1 MASHLLS
8 PLLVRLER
16 VALSAAFACA
26 FAAAVPAQ
34 FGAEHVITAGGPDLT
49 DVQVADLD
57 GDGDL
62 DVLATHN
69 DEPAVTWHRNLG
81 GGVFGGAIALHA
93 SDPFFF
99 ESAEAV
105 RTFDLDQD
113 GDRDVVAAES
123 DYHPDLGLSQQVI
136 VYRNAGGGSF
146 TEAGS
151 YHVVFTSVAGL
162 EVADLEGDGDDDIFY
177 GLWGDASV
185 VVLQTAHGT
194 LPFAPTL
201 VTTESFAPRSILPQ
215 DLDGDGDSDLVV
227 TSSLD
232 TSITWYENTGSL
244 PFGPEQVISAAVAG
258 AGAVS
263 AADFDGDGDVD
274 VAAGGTSSG
283 VSHLRWYANQGG
295 RFDAHPIAIGSTH
308 PASLKTADLDDD
320 GDQDLLVGE
329 TSGLSWYA
337 NDGQG
342 EFGPRQPIG
351 GPTFGTRD
359 AHAAD
364 IDGDDVLDVLT
375 GANPGSEAEIS
386 WFPSL
391 LTEPWTNLLS
401 GLTGVLGTPSLVGS
415 GTLEIG
421 SSGSLVL
428 SAAKPSAFGML
439 FTSLA
444 STPAPFKGGT
454 LVPVPVLLS
463 FPVATNPAGQLPLA
477 WSSWPAGLS
486 GASLYLQY
494 AIADAAGPFGVSLS
508 NALRAD
514 VP

>member
-1 MASHLLS
+1 MSQVLS
-8 PLLVRLER
+8 LVRVRALTLACG
-16 VALSAAFACA
+16 VAIAAGPAS
-26 FAAAVPAQ
+26 AQ
-34 FGAEHVITAGGPDLT
+34 FGAEQIVTSVGMQLT
-49 DVQVADLD
+49 DVHAADLD

-62 DVLATHN
+62 DVLATHEN
-69 DEPAVTWHRNLG
+69 DPPITWHRNLG
-81 GGVFGGAIALHA
+81 GGVFSGAIALH
-93 SDPFFF
+93 SPDPFFF
-99 ESAEAV
+99 RSSESV
-105 RTFDLDQD
+105 RSIDYDLD
-113 GDRDVVAAES
+113 GDLDLVA
-123 DYHPDLGLSQQVI
+123 DLTKYHPSLGESTNLE
-136 VYRNAGGGSF
+136 VYKNAGNATF
-146 TEAGS
+146 TNAAS
-151 YHVVFTSVAGL
+151 YPFIFSSLAGL
-162 EVADLEGDGDDDIFY
+162 AVADLEGDGDDDIFY
-177 GLWGDASV
+177 GAWADSV
-185 VVLQTAHGT
+185 FVLESTHGA
-194 LPFAPTL
+194 LPLFPALLTEEVFAP
-201 VTTESFAPRSILPQ
+201 VQILPT

-227 TSSLD
+227 TSWQGNSV
-232 TSITWYENTGSL
+232 TWFENPGRL
-244 PFGPEQVISAAVAG
+244 PFGPEQVISSAANG

-263 AADFDGDGDVD
+263 AGDLDGDADIDVIAGGSSSGVPHLRWYENQGGGSFVAHPITIGSTYPNSVEAADLDGDGD
-274 VAAGGTSSG
+274 
-283 VSHLRWYANQGG
+283 L
-295 RFDAHPIAIGSTH
+295 
-308 PASLKTADLDDD
+308 
-320 GDQDLLVGE
+320 DLLLGE
-329 TSGLSWYA
+329 FHGVSWYA

-342 EFGPRQPIG
+342 QFGPRQPIG
-351 GPTFGTRD
+351 DPTLHVRA

-364 IDGDDVLDVLT
+364 IDGDSVPDVLA
-375 GANPGSEAEIS
+375 GASPSFDAHIA

-401 GLTGVLGTPSLVGS
+401 GLAGLLGTPSLVGA

-477 WSSWPAGLS
+477 WNGWPSGLS

-494 AIADAAGPFGVSLS
+494 AIVDAAAPAGVSLS